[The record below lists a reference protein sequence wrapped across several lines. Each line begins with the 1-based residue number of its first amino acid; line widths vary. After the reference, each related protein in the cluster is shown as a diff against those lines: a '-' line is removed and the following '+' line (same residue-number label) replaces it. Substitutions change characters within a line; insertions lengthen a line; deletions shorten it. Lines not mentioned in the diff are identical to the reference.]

1 MPALTIGQRFSS
13 SCKSFREMAKKII
26 SFILLFW
33 GVFFAQNAV
42 FAATDTGGFVT
53 VNLDSS
59 FLYPAVGDVVT
70 ITAEV
75 NIEDTMCVINFG
87 DGLEK
92 ILECRADD
100 CHRDPNCVWT
110 DTPDPND
117 PHDAGSCSY
126 SFDHIYASS
135 GKKLITFECIFS
147 AMDQAG
153 TGIIIEVGGTPEP
166 CKPDGCNN
174 HCPSNCDVSQ
184 DPDCG
189 CLGGNSCCPD
199 AICDFTTDSDC
210 PPAPTC
216 QTNGQCD
223 QNCPPHCTLAEDP
236 DCGCLGGNNCC
247 PTGLGCNIS
256 NDSDC
261 PPVPDQYDNPLSR
274 DDIIGLLQQTI
285 ETIFGLLMGLAVLLI
300 IIGGYVMG
308 TSGGIP
314 SRFDKGKKIVIWALI
329 GFAVSGASRGI
340 IALVEMIIGKQ

>member
-1 MPALTIGQRFSS
+1 
-13 SCKSFREMAKKII
+13 MAKKIT

-42 FAATDTGGFVT
+42 FAATATVPGPPFDITLISSKDDVDINET
-53 VNLDSS
+53 VNIRAIVHFS
-59 FLYPAVGDVVT
+59 VT
-70 ITAEV
+70 TCNLA
-75 NIEDTMCVINFG
+75 FG
-87 DGLEK
+87 DGRVENNISCGL
-92 ILECRADD
+92 
-100 CHRDPNCVWT
+100 P
-110 DTPDPND
+110 
-117 PHDAGSCSY
+117 GCSY
-126 SFDHIYASS
+126 NHSYA
-135 GKKLITFECIFS
+135 E
-147 AMDQAG
+147 AG
-153 TGIIIEVGGTPEP
+153 DKIVGFVCTWYDTSQYVSVTIHVAGVPEP
-166 CKPDGCNN
+166 CIPNGCGGYPA
-174 HCPSNCDVSQ
+174 CPPNCTLAE

-189 CLGGNSCCPD
+189 CLGGNDCCAPG
-199 AICDFTTDSDC
+199 CDFTTDSDC

-216 QTNGQCD
+216 QTNGLCD

-236 DCGCLGGNNCC
+236 DCGCWGGNDCC

-261 PPVPDQYDNPLSR
+261 PLLPDQYDNPLSR

-285 ETIFGLLMGLAVLLI
+285 ETIFGLLMGLAILLI